1 MNRIKTNPLSR
12 ILAAPRGRIL
22 AAVSSACLAAAF
34 ALPVSALSPNGE
46 MGEPVRSIDSADEIS
61 DWSALDNQHVLINTT
76 SQNTYLITLK
86 HQCHGLTWAQN
97 VTVSMS
103 NNTIWAG
110 FDAIK
115 ANGLQCPIQRISI
128 MSAQELLELDR

>member
-1 MNRIKTNPLSR
+1 MKPLKTNPQHARNRL
-12 ILAAPRGRIL
+12 I
-22 AAVSSACLAAAF
+22 AVFCSGCLAAAF
-34 ALPVSALSPNGE
+34 ALPVYSLTPNGD
-46 MGEPVRSIDSADEIS
+46 MGEPVRSIDSAHEIS
-61 DWSALDNQHVLINTT
+61 DWSALDNQHVLINT
-76 SQNTYLITLK
+76 SGQNTYLITLK

-110 FDAIK
+110 FDVIK